1 MKDPLI
7 EYFVSEVFVWSA
19 AVLIIGAFLGGWI
32 STSIYHENKIEWEA
46 VYAAKIE
53 EIVVCEERIK
63 TLQAYSSGVRC
74 FPWGKEHEAA
84 MCQRYCTESGRHW
97 GDLE

>member
-1 MKDPLI
+1 MIDLLI
-7 EYFVSEVFVWSA
+7 EYFAGKVLVWSA
-19 AVLIIGAFLGGWI
+19 AMLIVGAFIVGWI
-32 STSIYHENKIEWEA
+32 STSICHESKVEWEA
-46 VYAAKIE
+46 AYATKIE

-63 TLQAYSSGVRC
+63 TLQAYSKRVRC

-84 MCQRYCTESGRHW
+84 MCQRYCTESDHHW